1 MSIKVVMCV
10 FLLNFFKRKLF
21 KRDYQEIETSKYLC
35 IKINNGF
42 ASSGER
48 MLLKI
53 QIIGFK

>member
-1 MSIKVVMCV
+1 VRIFVE
-10 FLLNFFKRKLF
+10 FFKRKLF

-53 QIIGFK
+53 QKIGFK